1 MEDCQLLYFRFSD
14 EVKII
19 LRYMYFISVHM
30 NNDPFN
36 TNIDS
41 MYNSLQNK
49 KQKNPSNIIFNNS
62 QHKCQLLRLYIK
74 SLSLKRLMVLSD
86 KHGVQ
91 MKNYQFH

>member
-1 MEDCQLLYFRFSD
+1 MEDCQLLYFRLSD

-36 TNIDS
+36 TNIDN

-49 KQKNPSNIIFNNS
+49 KQNKNKRTHRTLFLIIPNTNVNY
-62 QHKCQLLRLYIK
+62 CACI
-74 SLSLKRLMVLSD
+74 LSPCPLN
-86 KHGVQ
+86 G
-91 MKNYQFH
+91 